1 MPIPSQ
7 SISVT
12 DLDFDQI
19 KANLIEYFKANDSPF
34 KDWDYSASGLNTLL
48 DVLSHNT
55 YYNAILAHMAVNE
68 SFIDTAQ
75 IRANVVSAAKLI
87 GYTPSSYSAASASVN
102 ITAIRENIIGSTN
115 DTDSIIINRGSKFF
129 GLTDGVSYEFTN
141 TDDVVLTRDS
151 TLTNTYRTPES
162 TILRQGYIETKRIQ
176 INDRQSKNQYI
187 IDDKNIDTKTL
198 KVLVYPPDSRNT
210 PEIYYP
216 FTEVKN
222 VDGNSPIYFIYEN
235 YNGNYVISFGNNVFG
250 KKPNN
255 LNILEISYIATN
267 GADANGV
274 RNIRFSNDV
283 TGFNISVET
292 TVPAF
297 GGSYEESISSIKYNA
312 PLNYIS
318 QNRAVT
324 ADDYEILIK
333 KNFQE
338 TESISVWGGE
348 ENNPPQYGKVF
359 ISVKK
364 KDTFDPLTQYEKT
377 KIYEILK
384 PKKVLTILPEI
395 VDAEYINVVLDVLF
409 KYNANLTK
417 YSKTQLENLVKS
429 EIASFND
436 SYLNKYD
443 GIFRHSFLSRVV
455 DQVDP
460 SILNSHI
467 RVFVSKSFTV
477 DALNPQTIT
486 LDYGTELTMDDGIA
500 VAASSPYVYRNT
512 TLYIGDRT
520 PDPDINAGPNIRT
533 LYNYYYDPRTQE
545 KVTFLKDIGSIDLST
560 GKVIIENLNSDDGTT
575 VIHLDLIPISNDIAP
590 KRNQLITINT
600 TRMYVYGEV
609 DKVAIGGAARLG
621 EYNTFKRDR

>member
-87 GYTPSSYSAASASVN
+87 GYTPSSYSAATASVN
-102 ITAIRENIIGSTN
+102 ITANRENIIGAKN
-115 DTDSIIINRGSKFF
+115 DIDSLLIEKGSRF
-129 GLTDGVSYEFTN
+129 LGVVDTVPYEFTN
-141 TDDVVLTRDS
+141 LDDVILTRDS
-151 TLTNTYRTPES
+151 ALSNSYSAAEPTLLY
-162 TILRQGYIETKRIQ
+162 QGYIETKRIQ

-187 IDDKNIDTKTL
+187 IEDKNIDIKTL
-198 KVLVYPPDSRNT
+198 KILVYPPDSRNT

-216 FTEVKN
+216 FTEVK
-222 VDGNSPIYFIYEN
+222 DIDENSPIYFIYEN

-267 GADANGV
+267 GADANGI
-274 RNIRFSNDV
+274 RDIRFSNDI
-283 TGFNISVET
+283 TGFSVNSET
-292 TVPAF
+292 VVPAF

-338 TESISVWGGE
+338 AESISVWGGE
-348 ENNPPQYGKVF
+348 ENDPPQYGKVF

-436 SYLNKYD
+436 SHLNKYD

-455 DQVDP
+455 DQTDP

-512 TLYIGDRT
+512 TLYIGDSKYI
-520 PDPDINAGPNIRT
+520 PDPNNTKLRT
-533 LYNYYYDPRTQE
+533 LYSYYYDPRTQE
-545 KVTFLKDIGSIDLST
+545 KVMFLENIGSIDLNT
-560 GKVIIENLNSDDGTT
+560 GKAVIENLNTDDGTT

-590 KRNQLITINT
+590 KRNQLITLNT
-600 TRMYVYGEV
+600 SRMYVYGEV